1 VRQPR
6 GGEQEQGCSDGHEPF
21 RDKEGEVDGH
31 DGLRGRTWPN
41 AKQEARPTMIP
52 FVRDMAFEYGRP
64 DAVSPLIRRVVAN
77 NPGPFTYLGTGT
89 YIVGHGEV
97 AVIDPGPLLDAHL
110 DAILTATEGERISH
124 ILITH
129 THLDHAPLAYPLK
142 ARTGAIIYG
151 LDEPRQ
157 QVDEGDDDHSSV
169 EDNEARFRPDVV
181 IADGQTFAGPDWTL
195 EALFT
200 PGHASNHVAYALS
213 EENALFCG
221 DHIMGWSTTVI
232 SPPDG
237 DMSHYYASLDRVQAR
252 GFNVL
257 WPTHGPPVT
266 KVTPF
271 VEAYR
276 NHRHARELQILSELR
291 QGGAT
296 IAEMTPRLYRGVDK
310 RLHAA
315 AARSVLAHLI
325 HLRRTGQVHCEGPPN
340 LDSHFKLISNGT
352 I

>member
-1 VRQPR
+1 
-6 GGEQEQGCSDGHEPF
+6 
-21 RDKEGEVDGH
+21 
-31 DGLRGRTWPN
+31 
-41 AKQEARPTMIP
+41 MIP

-89 YIVGHGEV
+89 YIVGQGEV
-97 AVIDPGPLLDAHL
+97 AVIDPGPALDLHL
-110 DAILTATEGERISH
+110 DAILEATAGERISH

-129 THLDHAPLAYPLK
+129 THQDHAPLAYPLK
-142 ARTGAIIYG
+142 ACTGAMIYG
-151 LDEPRQ
+151 LEEPRHQ
-157 QVDEGDDDHSSV
+157 ADEGEDDSGLGAD
-169 EDNEARFRPDVV
+169 DTRRFRPDVM
-181 IADGQTFAGPDWTL
+181 IADGQTVSGPGWTL
-195 EALFT
+195 EAILT
-200 PGHASNHVAYALS
+200 PGHASNHVAYALR

-237 DMSHYYASLDRVQAR
+237 DMTQYYASLDRVQAR
-252 GFNVL
+252 GFDTL
-257 WPTHGPPVT
+257 WPTHGPPITDVA
-266 KVTPF
+266 PF

-276 NHRHARELQILSELR
+276 NHRLARERQILAELR
-291 QGGAT
+291 EGGGT

-325 HLRRTGQVHCEGPPN
+325 HLVRIGQVHCEGTPN
-340 LDSHFKLISNGT
+340 LNSHFKLISNSM